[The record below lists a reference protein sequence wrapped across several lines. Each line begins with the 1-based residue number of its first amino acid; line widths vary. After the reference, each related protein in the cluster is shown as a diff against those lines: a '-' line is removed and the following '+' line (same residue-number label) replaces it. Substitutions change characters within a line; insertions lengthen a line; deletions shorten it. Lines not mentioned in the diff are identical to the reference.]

1 MAALY
6 ATRSAQAT
14 PRAGRVGRRAMV
26 VVVVSM
32 LVFALL
38 PWATRAQAQSQTP
51 PPAAGVAPPLENRCG
66 WFHNPTPNNATLTD
80 RDGEWVVS
88 TQGGDSAEGDWPV
101 FTDAQWKK
109 TNGHYGYG
117 CACIKVVVDR
127 GDQRV
132 LRIASATAKPL
143 KACRGDR
150 ALPKP

>member
-26 VVVVSM
+26 VSV
-32 LVFALL
+32 LLFALM
-38 PWATRAQAQSQTP
+38 PWATPVQAQSQTP
-51 PPAAGVAPPLENRCG
+51 QPAAGVAPPLENRCG

-117 CACIKVVVDR
+117 CACMKVVVDR

-143 KACRGDR
+143 KACREDR

>member
-1 MAALY
+1 MGDPSPGPIANT
-6 ATRSAQAT
+6 ATR
-14 PRAGRVGRRAMV
+14 RWRC
-26 VVVVSM
+26 
-32 LVFALL
+32 
-38 PWATRAQAQSQTP
+38 
-51 PPAAGVAPPLENRCG
+51 PAAGNRCG